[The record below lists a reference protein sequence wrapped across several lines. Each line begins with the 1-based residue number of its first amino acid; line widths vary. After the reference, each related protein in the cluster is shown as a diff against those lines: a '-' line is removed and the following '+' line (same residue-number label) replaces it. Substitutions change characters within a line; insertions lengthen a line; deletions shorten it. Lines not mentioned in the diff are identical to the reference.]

1 MKSKKQ
7 NIPRISTRGYYDL
20 STGKK
25 LKRNSY
31 YLYPS
36 KSFQKLSTKKEI
48 VIMIH
53 GLRNDKASANQKF
66 FIAKKRLGQ
75 LGYAYPV
82 IGYSY
87 DSNTKGAH
95 LRKSALKAIRVG
107 QKIAKQNGNN
117 LSKFIVDFKK
127 KNPNSKIRLIG
138 HSLGT
143 EVILSAIKKL
153 GTNSKNNDMVE
164 SVYFFGSSIQSDLLS
179 IKKDGKFL
187 QRVVRARVKNYY
199 SPHDEVLKQSYQDG
213 WVKNP
218 LGYFGYTSSPISK
231 LSQIRVH
238 PKNHRFVS
246 YASVLKSFP

>member
-1 MKSKKQ
+1 LRSKKQ
-7 NIPRISTRGYYDL
+7 IIPRISTRGYYDL

-25 LKRNSY
+25 LKDNPY

-36 KSFQKLSTKKEI
+36 KSFQKLSTEKEI

-53 GLRNDKASANQKF
+53 GLRNDKAGANQKF
-66 FIAKKRLGQ
+66 LIAKKRLRQ

-82 IGYSY
+82 IGFSY
-87 DSNTKGAH
+87 DSNTTGAH
-95 LRKSALKAIRVG
+95 LRKSALKAVRVG

-117 LSKFIVDFKK
+117 LSKFIIDFKK

-153 GTNSKNNDMVE
+153 GLNSKNKDMVE
-164 SVYFFGSSIQSDLLS
+164 SVHFFGSSIRSNLLS
-179 IKKDGKFL
+179 AKKDGKFF
-187 QRVVRARVKNYY
+187 QKVVRKRVKNYY
-199 SPHDEVLKQSYQDG
+199 SPDDEVLKQSHQDG
-213 WVKNP
+213 SVKNP
-218 LGYFGYTSSPISK
+218 LGYFGLTSSLISK
-231 LSQIRVH
+231 LSQIHVY

-246 YASVLKSFP
+246 YAIVLKSFP